1 MKKFYCKILPDEFI
15 ATNIG
20 ETVPLMVEHN
30 IYGQK
35 LGDVTIVS
43 ENYAIIESDNISIGS
58 KLSAGCFVSRKIEH
72 YVREVSLVANPRFN
86 DCQVIRVYNEEDEL

>member
-20 ETVPLMVEHN
+20 ETVPLMAEHN
-30 IYGQK
+30 IYGKK
-35 LGDVTIVS
+35 LGNVTIVS
-43 ENYAIIESDNISIGS
+43 ENYAIIESDDLSVGN
-58 KLSAGCFVSRKIEH
+58 KLSAGSFVSRKIEH